1 MAKQKRTM
9 KVLFGMLIVA
19 MFALGLGVG
28 SLIALAP
35 GLETATVS
43 TRSVS
48 FDPVQ
53 TAPAEPQELSAQS
66 TPQITE
72 GPLERPSPS
81 DWVKENQIEMKS
93 DGAYIHFANPE
104 WAILAN
110 TNSMDPLFDE
120 DSHLLQISIGP
131 NDVPNLK
138 VGDILSYQSGFGF
151 VIVHRIIEIGSDND
165 GWYAITKG
173 DNNPTADPEKVR
185 PDMVRRITVG
195 IIY

>member
-1 MAKQKRTM
+1 M
-9 KVLFGMLIVA
+9 KVLFGMLVVA

-53 TAPAEPQELSAQS
+53 TSPVAEPQELSAQ
-66 TPQITE
+66 TTQQITE
-72 GPLERPSPS
+72 GPLERNSPS
-81 DWVKENQIEMKS
+81 DWLKENQIEMRT
-93 DGAYIHFANPE
+93 DGAFIHFANPE

-138 VGDILSYQSGFGF
+138 VGDILSYQSSYGF
-151 VIVHRIIEIGSDND
+151 VIVHRIIEIGNDND

-185 PDMVRRITVG
+185 ADAVRRVTVG